1 MARARAVPARRY
13 PNILRHFLDFLVPL
27 EDSLYMIHIKLEGK
41 EGQWTLGITTY
52 PIQAVEIM
60 PL

>member
-1 MARARAVPARRY
+1 
-13 PNILRHFLDFLVPL
+13 
-27 EDSLYMIHIKLEGK
+27 MIHIKLEGK

-52 PIQAVEIM
+52 PVQTVEIM